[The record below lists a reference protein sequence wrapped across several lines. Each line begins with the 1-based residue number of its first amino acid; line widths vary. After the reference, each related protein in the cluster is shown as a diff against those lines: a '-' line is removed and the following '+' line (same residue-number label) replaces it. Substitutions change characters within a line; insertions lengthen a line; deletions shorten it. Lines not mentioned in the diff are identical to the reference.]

1 MTFNPTNSL
10 GPFISTS
17 TFFPDDFEEFRVKFL
32 ELYRDL
38 SNAVNTREVG
48 IYDLTEFLTGENWST
63 PGNPQVKR
71 KTYRKIFFFSDAAL
85 TFAHGI
91 TGIVLTTHIY
101 GSGTDGTNFFPIPYV
116 SATAIANQIQV
127 DVTPLNV
134 VITKGGGAPAITDGT
149 IVLEYLKN

>member
-1 MTFNPTNSL
+1 MTFNPANSL
-10 GPFISTS
+10 GPFIATS
-17 TFFPDDFEEFRVKFL
+17 TFFPDDFPEFRAKFL

-38 SNAVNTREVG
+38 ANSVNTREVG
-48 IYDLTEFLTGENWST
+48 IYDLQEFLTGENWST

-71 KTYRKIFFFSDAAL
+71 KTYRKIFFFSDATL

-101 GSGTDGTNFFPIPYV
+101 GSGTDGTNFFPVPYV

-127 DVTPLNV
+127 DVTPANV
-134 VITKGGGAPAITDGT
+134 VITKGGGAPAITNA
-149 IVLEYLKN
+149 VLVIEYLKN

>member
-1 MTFNPTNSL
+1 MTFNPANSL
-10 GPFISTS
+10 GPFIATS
-17 TFFPDDFEEFRVKFL
+17 TFFPDDFPEFRAKFL

-38 SNAVNTREVG
+38 ANSVNTREVG
-48 IYDLTEFLTGENWST
+48 IYDLSEFLTGENWST

-71 KTYRKIFFFSDAAL
+71 KTYRKIFFFSDASL

-101 GSGTDGTNFFPIPYV
+101 GSVTDGTNFFPLPYV
-116 SATAIANQIQV
+116 SAVAIANQIQI
-127 DVTPLNV
+127 DVTPVNV
-134 VITKGGGAPAITDGT
+134 VVTKGGAAPAITNGT